1 MSKRES
7 RQIDVLRRPDFRRWN
22 VRRQPGSRNLVD
34 AGENMDIKTA
44 VSLN

>member
-1 MSKRES
+1 MSKRER